1 MEKLFETNFG
11 LMLWTV
17 VTFTLLL
24 IVLAKFGW
32 KPLIESIQAREE
44 YLREERRAAEA
55 ARAEALRIQK
65 ELESR
70 LAEIEA
76 KSRAALAQAASEG
89 SALRAQ
95 MKSTAEADAK
105 KIRDKTLAEL
115 AEEKRRLV
123 AELRGEVAGLSVLA
137 AEKLVRQS
145 VNEQVKKNVM
155 DAFFKDLEKQKGH
168 AGA

>member
-17 VTFTLLL
+17 VTFVLLL
-24 IVLAKFGW
+24 AVLAKFGW

-65 ELESR
+65 ELETR
-70 LAEIEA
+70 LAEIDA

-89 SALRAQ
+89 EALRAQ
-95 MKSTAEADAK
+95 MKSAAEADAK
-105 KIRDKTLAEL
+105 KVRDKTMAEL
-115 AEEKRRLV
+115 NEEKRRLV
-123 AELRGEVAGLSVLA
+123 AELRGEVASLSVMA

-145 VNEQVKKNVM
+145 INEQVKHSVM
-155 DAFFKDLEKQKGH
+155 DSFFKDMEKQKARG
-168 AGA
+168 